1 MPGAVAMPK
10 TRRLLFRIEPRA
22 NAVEEILEQGQ
33 RQARARVPIGGGRE
47 SLAGPVR
54 QFGAGRVAVE
64 HLREKRVE
72 RGDRIE
78 QAMTI
83 GVAQFAAN
91 LLDDA

>member
-1 MPGAVAMPK
+1 
-10 TRRLLFRIEPRA
+10 
-22 NAVEEILEQGQ
+22 
-33 RQARARVPIGGGRE
+33 
-47 SLAGPVR
+47 
-54 QFGAGRVAVE
+54 
-64 HLREKRVE
+64 LREKRVE